1 MCDLS
6 KGRLPA
12 SITICSNTEDETLT
26 LGDDDFESEE
36 TNTIM
41 SIRQDLEWSQ
51 LDDMKYF
58 TTGGSS
64 KLYTAKYN
72 DINVVIK
79 TISPE
84 FENDETV
91 INEMEIELSIL
102 CRLHHA
108 NIIKLYGAGRNTKG
122 NRFLVLERLDGG
134 TMAKIFDD
142 QPDNKHGRRTLS
154 LSRSSSK
161 KTLPMKDVINMAR
174 GISNALMH
182 CHTCIDG
189 CMVLHR
195 DLKPDNIGFTAEGKL
210 KILDFGLSRI
220 IESSSPLS
228 DEVYEMTGGT
238 GSLRYM
244 APEVA
249 NSNPYNH
256 KADVYSFGILLWEL
270 LSCKKPFVNLNID
283 AFFEEIVN
291 GGARPPIDPKWP
303 KKLVILMER
312 CWSSDF
318 DKRPSFSEIVVT
330 LNSDILDDN
339 GNAATT
345 DGNRRIGR
353 RFSTGLPSGNSI
365 GVKRTTTRRRISMSN
380 YM

>member
-6 KGRLPA
+6 SNKTLPA

-26 LGDDDFESEE
+26 LGDDEYESELSQ
-36 TNTIM
+36 
-41 SIRQDLEWSQ
+41 SITVRQDLEWDNFQ
-51 LDDMKYF
+51 DVKYF

-72 DINVVIK
+72 EVNVVIK
-79 TISPE
+79 TLAPE

-91 INEMEIELSIL
+91 INEMETELSIL
-102 CRLHHA
+102 SRLNHP
-108 NIIKLYGAGRNTKG
+108 NIVKLYGAGRTSQG

-142 QPDNKHGRRTLS
+142 QTGRRLS
-154 LSRSSSK
+154 LRGRGS
-161 KTLPMKDVINMAR
+161 KTLPMQDVVNMAK
-174 GISNALMH
+174 GISNALLH
-182 CHTCIDG
+182 CHTSIDG

-195 DLKPDNIGFTAEGKL
+195 DLKPDNIGFTSEGKL

-220 IESSSPLS
+220 VETSSPLS

-249 NSNPYNH
+249 NSNPYNY
-256 KADVYSFGILLWEL
+256 KADVYSVGILLWEL

-291 GGARPPIDPKWP
+291 GGARPPIDSKWP
-303 KKLVILMER
+303 KKLVHLMER
-312 CWSSDF
+312 CWSADY
-318 DKRPSFSEIVVT
+318 DKRPSFMEIVV
-330 LNSDILDDN
+330 ILDSDVLEN
-339 GNAATT
+339 NEEGH
-345 DGNRRIGR
+345 NRMQR
-353 RFSTGLPSGNSI
+353 RGSFSNMMSGN